1 MAIPFISDA
10 RGSARESSFPR
21 TFAEQIMALSTTP
34 GDLGR
39 IAPDFD
45 LPGTDGRRYTR
56 DAVRGPN
63 GLLVMFICNHCPYVK
78 AVLDKIIRDAA
89 ELAGRGVG
97 SVAICSND
105 AADYPEDSFDNMK
118 ALAARLRFPFPYL
131 WDESQRV
138 ARDYG
143 AVCTPDFFG
152 FNAGLSLQ
160 YRGRIDDAGRSP
172 KPEAARE
179 LFDAMVQIARTGL
192 GPAMQAAS
200 IGCSIKWRH

>member
-1 MAIPFISDA
+1 
-10 RGSARESSFPR
+10 
-21 TFAEQIMALSTTP
+21 MALSATP
-34 GDLGR
+34 GDFGR
-39 IAPDFD
+39 SAPDFD

-78 AVLDKIIRDAA
+78 AVLDRIIRDATD
-89 ELAGRGVG
+89 LAGHGVG

-105 AADYPEDSFDNMK
+105 AADYPEDSFDHMK
-118 ALAARLRFPFPYL
+118 ALAARLHFPFPYL
-131 WDESQRV
+131 WDESQQV

-152 FNAGLSLQ
+152 FNAGLNLQ
-160 YRGRIDDAGRSP
+160 YRGRIDESGRSP
-172 KPEAARE
+172 KPDAARE
-179 LFDAMVQIARTGL
+179 LFEAMVQIARTGQ
-192 GPAMQAAS
+192 GPATQAAS